1 MTVMTQLSCVTGVY
15 WTVRQS
21 GLPRSM
27 VSKLPDCHQIKYFWI
42 KYVIYYAFYVF
53 YLQAI
58 FQTMNN
64 SYIPNYILSN
74 KYCHKY
80 FVITLYV
87 MNYDDVDKILI
98 GIRA

>member
-15 WTVRQS
+15 WTVRVTVRQS

-64 SYIPNYILSN
+64 SYIYLTIFCPTNIVTNILLLHIC
-74 KYCHKY
+74 YE
-80 FVITLYV
+80 L
-87 MNYDDVDKILI
+87 
-98 GIRA
+98 R